1 MFLCQIYKY
10 TTTTKLK
17 IKHIKTSAAASYKV
31 YKVTEAATK
40 NSNTKMRKGGK
51 YILYTSIST

>member
-1 MFLCQIYKY
+1 MLDLNYKY
-10 TTTTKLK
+10 TKKLK

-40 NSNTKMRKGGK
+40 IV
-51 YILYTSIST
+51 ILR

>member
-1 MFLCQIYKY
+1 MLDLQIYKEK
-10 TTTTKLK
+10 KLK

-40 NSNTKMRKGGK
+40 IV
-51 YILYTSIST
+51 ILR